1 MVFGESAV
9 VVSQTGSNCV
19 IFASKKLFLRED
31 RVEVKILL
39 LLQNDR
45 LNRQLELICGDL
57 TDEQVIFGH
66 EAVDERGI
74 GSVVEHIY
82 GTVSRRAQQVAGVE
96 PSQRAEPPGTA
107 SALMAYIADTHAKTH
122 ELLTAL
128 TDAQL
133 EADLII
139 GSRRSPGAHAIQDML
154 IHAFRHV
161 GNILDL
167 RHLGGF
173 ETHALG

>member
-1 MVFGESAV
+1 M
-9 VVSQTGSNCV
+9 
-19 IFASKKLFLRED
+19 
-31 RVEVKILL
+31 EVKILL

-45 LNRQLELICGDL
+45 LNRQLELVCSDL
-57 TDEQVIFGH
+57 TDEQIVFGH

-82 GTVSRRAQQVAGVE
+82 GTVSRRVQQVAGVE
-96 PSQRAEPPGTA
+96 PSQGAEPPRTSA
-107 SALMAYIADTHAKTH
+107 ALMAYIAETHGNVGALITS
-122 ELLTAL
+122 L
-128 TDAQL
+128 TDSKL
-133 EADLII
+133 EAELVM
-139 GSRRSPGAHAIQDML
+139 GSRQLPGAHAIQDML

>member
-1 MVFGESAV
+1 M
-9 VVSQTGSNCV
+9 
-19 IFASKKLFLRED
+19 
-31 RVEVKILL
+31 EVKTVL

-45 LNRQLELICGDL
+45 LNRQLELVCGDL
-57 TDEQVIFGH
+57 TDEQVVFGH

-82 GTVSRRAQQVAGVE
+82 GTVSRRVQQVAGVE
-96 PSQRAEPPGTA
+96 PSQPAGPLRTSA
-107 SALMAYIADTHAKTH
+107 ALMAYIADTHGKARD
-122 ELLTAL
+122 LLSSL
-128 TDAQL
+128 TDSQL
-133 EADLII
+133 ETELVM
-139 GSRRSPGAHAIQDML
+139 GSRQSPGAYAIQDML